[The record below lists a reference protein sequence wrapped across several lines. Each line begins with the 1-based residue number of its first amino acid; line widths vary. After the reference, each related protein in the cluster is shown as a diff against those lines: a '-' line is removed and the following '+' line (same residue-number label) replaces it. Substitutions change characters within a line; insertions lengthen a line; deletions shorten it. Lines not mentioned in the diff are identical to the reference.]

1 MGRWGPPPIVK
12 FKTVGRS
19 AHKRPNAPGREGLG
33 SEWSGNLKKCP
44 KCKMA
49 MNFNVLRRVARKRAN
64 VEMANLQKRP
74 IVKVDMLCTCATP
87 F

>member
-1 MGRWGPPPIVK
+1 MGAPPIVK

-19 AHKRPNAPGREGLG
+19 AHKWPNAPGREGLG
-33 SEWSGNLKKCP
+33 WKWGGNLKKCP
-44 KCKMA
+44 KCEMS
-49 MNFNVLRRVARKRAN
+49 MNFEFFEEGCQKRVN